1 MRMLLRNCLVLVLA
15 NASLL
20 LAQTLSPGVQPF
32 VKENAPV
39 IALSHVRVID
49 GTGAP
54 AREDQTVL
62 ISGGN
67 SRPGGHA

>member
-49 GTGAP
+49 GQSLGNANAASVP
-54 AREDQTVL
+54 
-62 ISGGN
+62 SGT
-67 SRPGGHA
+67 RIWT